1 MRLWVPS
8 SCLLIKYLFLSST
21 LKRMVLRMDENI
33 KNHKK
38 REIIEETKEKLD
50 IRERDLK
57 NLERIRKGLWKKE
70 KT

>member
-1 MRLWVPS
+1 
-8 SCLLIKYLFLSST
+8 
-21 LKRMVLRMDENI
+21 MDENI

-38 REIIEETKEKLD
+38 REIVEETKEKLD

>member
-1 MRLWVPS
+1 
-8 SCLLIKYLFLSST
+8 
-21 LKRMVLRMDENI
+21 MDENI

-50 IRERDLK
+50 LRERDLK

>member
-1 MRLWVPS
+1 
-8 SCLLIKYLFLSST
+8 
-21 LKRMVLRMDENI
+21 MVMHLDENI

-57 NLERIRKGLWKKE
+57 NLERIKKGLWKK
-70 KT
+70 

>member
-1 MRLWVPS
+1 
-8 SCLLIKYLFLSST
+8 
-21 LKRMVLRMDENI
+21 MDEKI

-38 REIIEETKEKLD
+38 REIVEETKEKLD